1 MLPGWTRKTWPLLSV
16 PISLALHYADA
27 AHPAAIF
34 AVGLIAI
41 AAVADWVRKATEQV
55 AGHTGATIGSLL
67 NVSFGNAAELVLA
80 LFVLNQAQTRVVQAQ
95 ITGSIIGTSL
105 LGLGPAPD
113 ESNFDPEMINA
124 GKTPVTL
131 LKGGAIFHHND
142 AFLMIRGGHL
152 DYALLGAFQVSSRGD
167 LANWATL
174 GDNKAPA
181 VGGAMD
187 LAAGAREVWALMEH
201 VTRTGAPRILD
212 TCTYPL
218 TAAGVVTRIFTDLA
232 TITIDDGLIV
242 EEMTEGVSFDYLQ
255 SVTGAPLR
263 VR

>member
-1 MLPGWTRKTWPLLSV
+1 MTDDLRN
-16 PISLALHYADA
+16 
-27 AHPAAIF
+27 
-34 AVGLIAI
+34 AI
-41 AAVADWVRKATEQV
+41 ARRAARLLPDGAYVNLGIGLPTLVANYIPPDRE
-55 AGHTGATIGSLL
+55 
-67 NVSFGNAAELVLA
+67 
-80 LFVLNQAQTRVVQAQ
+80 
-95 ITGSIIGTSL
+95 IIFHSENGL

-232 TITIDDGLIV
+232 TITIDDGPIV

>member
-1 MLPGWTRKTWPLLSV
+1 MTEELRN
-16 PISLALHYADA
+16 
-27 AHPAAIF
+27 
-34 AVGLIAI
+34 AI
-41 AAVADWVRKATEQV
+41 ARRAARLLPDGAYVNLGIGLPTLVANYIPPDRE
-55 AGHTGATIGSLL
+55 
-67 NVSFGNAAELVLA
+67 
-80 LFVLNQAQTRVVQAQ
+80 
-95 ITGSIIGTSL
+95 IIFHSENGL

-232 TITIDDGLIV
+232 TITINDGLIV
-242 EEMTEGVSFDYLQ
+242 EEMADGVTFDYLQ

>member
-1 MLPGWTRKTWPLLSV
+1 MTDDLRN
-16 PISLALHYADA
+16 
-27 AHPAAIF
+27 
-34 AVGLIAI
+34 AI
-41 AAVADWVRKATEQV
+41 ARRAARLLPDGAYVNLGIGLPTLVANYIPPDRE
-55 AGHTGATIGSLL
+55 
-67 NVSFGNAAELVLA
+67 
-80 LFVLNQAQTRVVQAQ
+80 
-95 ITGSIIGTSL
+95 IIFHSENGL

-212 TCTYPL
+212 TCTYPQ

>member
-1 MLPGWTRKTWPLLSV
+1 MTDDLRN
-16 PISLALHYADA
+16 
-27 AHPAAIF
+27 
-34 AVGLIAI
+34 AI
-41 AAVADWVRKATEQV
+41 ARRAARLLPDGAYVNLGIGLPTLVANYIPPDRE
-55 AGHTGATIGSLL
+55 
-67 NVSFGNAAELVLA
+67 
-80 LFVLNQAQTRVVQAQ
+80 
-95 ITGSIIGTSL
+95 IIFHSENGL

>member
-1 MLPGWTRKTWPLLSV
+1 MSEQARN
-16 PISLALHYADA
+16 
-27 AHPAAIF
+27 
-34 AVGLIAI
+34 AI
-41 AAVADWVRKATEQV
+41 ARRAAWQLPDGAYVNLGIGLPTLVANHIPPDRE
-55 AGHTGATIGSLL
+55 
-67 NVSFGNAAELVLA
+67 
-80 LFVLNQAQTRVVQAQ
+80 
-95 ITGSIIGTSL
+95 IIFHSENGL

-124 GKTPVTL
+124 GKAPVTL

-174 GDNKAPA
+174 GNNKAPA

-201 VTRTGAPRILD
+201 VTRTGEPRILD

-242 EEMTEGVSFDYLQ
+242 EEMAQGVSFDYLQ

-263 VR
+263 RR

>member
-1 MLPGWTRKTWPLLSV
+1 MTEDIRNTIARRAARLLPDGDYVNLGIGLPTLVANFIP
-16 PISLALHYADA
+16 ADREI
-27 AHPAAIF
+27 IF
-34 AVGLIAI
+34 HSENG
-41 AAVADWVRKATEQV
+41 
-55 AGHTGATIGSLL
+55 
-67 NVSFGNAAELVLA
+67 
-80 LFVLNQAQTRVVQAQ
+80 
-95 ITGSIIGTSL
+95 L

-113 ESNFDPEMINA
+113 ASNYDPEMINA

-152 DYALLGAFQVSSRGD
+152 DYALLGAFQVSARGD
-167 LANWATL
+167 LANWATA

-201 VTRTGAPRILD
+201 VTKSGAPRILEQ
-212 TCTYPL
+212 CSYPL

-232 TITIDDGLIV
+232 TITVDDGLVV
-242 EEMTEGVSFDYLQ
+242 EEMAEGVTFEQLQ
-255 SVTGAPLR
+255 AVTGARLR
-263 VR
+263 RR

>member
-1 MLPGWTRKTWPLLSV
+1 MTDDLRN
-16 PISLALHYADA
+16 
-27 AHPAAIF
+27 
-34 AVGLIAI
+34 AI
-41 AAVADWVRKATEQV
+41 ARRAARLLPDGAYVNLGIGLPTLVANYIPPDRE
-55 AGHTGATIGSLL
+55 
-67 NVSFGNAAELVLA
+67 
-80 LFVLNQAQTRVVQAQ
+80 
-95 ITGSIIGTSL
+95 IIFHSENGL

-242 EEMTEGVSFDYLQ
+242 EHRVDPVDQARGAGEQPLQRGAASGHLGQQVSAL
-255 SVTGAPLR
+255 
-263 VR
+263 

>member
-1 MLPGWTRKTWPLLSV
+1 MTEDLRN
-16 PISLALHYADA
+16 
-27 AHPAAIF
+27 
-34 AVGLIAI
+34 AI
-41 AAVADWVRKATEQV
+41 ARRAARLLPDGAYVNLGIGLPTLVANYIPPDRE
-55 AGHTGATIGSLL
+55 
-67 NVSFGNAAELVLA
+67 
-80 LFVLNQAQTRVVQAQ
+80 
-95 ITGSIIGTSL
+95 IIFHSENGL

-232 TITIDDGLIV
+232 TITINDGLIV
-242 EEMTEGVSFDYLQ
+242 EEMADGVTFDYLQ

>member
-1 MLPGWTRKTWPLLSV
+1 MREE
-16 PISLALHYADA
+16 IRN
-27 AHPAAIF
+27 
-34 AVGLIAI
+34 AI
-41 AAVADWVRKATEQV
+41 ARRAARQLPDGAYVNLGIGLPTLVANFIPEDRE
-55 AGHTGATIGSLL
+55 
-67 NVSFGNAAELVLA
+67 
-80 LFVLNQAQTRVVQAQ
+80 
-95 ITGSIIGTSL
+95 IIFHSENGL

-113 ESNFDPEMINA
+113 ASNFDPEMINA
-124 GKTPVTL
+124 GKAPVTL

-152 DYALLGAFQVSSRGD
+152 DYALLGAFQVSASGD
-167 LANWATL
+167 LANWATA

-201 VTRTGAPRILD
+201 VTKTGAPRILE

-232 TITIDDGLIV
+232 TIRVDDGLVV
-242 EEMTEGVSFDYLQ
+242 EEMAEGVTFEALQ
-255 SVTGAPLR
+255 AVTGARLR
-263 VR
+263 RG

>member
-1 MLPGWTRKTWPLLSV
+1 MTDDLRN
-16 PISLALHYADA
+16 
-27 AHPAAIF
+27 
-34 AVGLIAI
+34 AI
-41 AAVADWVRKATEQV
+41 ARRAARLLPDGAYVNLGIGLPTLVANYIPPDRE
-55 AGHTGATIGSLL
+55 
-67 NVSFGNAAELVLA
+67 
-80 LFVLNQAQTRVVQAQ
+80 
-95 ITGSIIGTSL
+95 IIFHSENGL

-187 LAAGAREVWALMEH
+187 LAAGARDGGALMEH

>member
-1 MLPGWTRKTWPLLSV
+1 MTEDLRN
-16 PISLALHYADA
+16 
-27 AHPAAIF
+27 
-34 AVGLIAI
+34 AI
-41 AAVADWVRKATEQV
+41 ARRAARLLPDGAYVNLGIGLPTLVAKYIPPDRE
-55 AGHTGATIGSLL
+55 
-67 NVSFGNAAELVLA
+67 
-80 LFVLNQAQTRVVQAQ
+80 
-95 ITGSIIGTSL
+95 IIFHSENGL

-232 TITIDDGLIV
+232 TITINDGLIV
-242 EEMTEGVSFDYLQ
+242 EEMADGVTFDYLQ

>member
-1 MLPGWTRKTWPLLSV
+1 MTDDLRN
-16 PISLALHYADA
+16 
-27 AHPAAIF
+27 
-34 AVGLIAI
+34 AI
-41 AAVADWVRKATEQV
+41 ARRAAQLLPDGAYVNLGIGLPTLVANYIPPDRE
-55 AGHTGATIGSLL
+55 
-67 NVSFGNAAELVLA
+67 
-80 LFVLNQAQTRVVQAQ
+80 
-95 ITGSIIGTSL
+95 IIFHSENGL